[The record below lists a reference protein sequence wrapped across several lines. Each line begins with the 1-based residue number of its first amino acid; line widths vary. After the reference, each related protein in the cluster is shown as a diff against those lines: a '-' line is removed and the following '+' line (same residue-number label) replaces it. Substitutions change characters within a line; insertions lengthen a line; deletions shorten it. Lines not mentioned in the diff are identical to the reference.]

1 MEKREKKKS
10 WRPLIARG
18 GSIEELVTDI
28 QAKIAWCSSENLK
41 SAVFLPVEKVE
52 GVWLWPFVVGSEAAL
67 EEMQAQIRE
76 IEPDCFDDG
85 EAPISCCVLFEYQK
99 DLVREILMETIKNEP
114 NTIRK
119 EKLLRVLDR
128 FDPSAEAEI

>member
-85 EAPISCCVLFEYQK
+85 STPVSCCVLFEYQK
-99 DLVREILMETIKNEP
+99 EVVRDLLEREIKNEVDQL
-114 NTIRK
+114 RQQ
-119 EKLLRVLDR
+119 KLWRVLER
-128 FDPSAEAEI
+128 FDPTEAEI